1 MPLTITFKPTGMSS
15 DRYDECIRR
24 LEAAGAG
31 APSGR
36 LFHTCYGPKNNLHVV
51 DIWASQEAFDSF
63 GAVLMPILGSLG
75 IDPGQPDVQPQHN
88 SITGK

>member
-1 MPLTITFKPTGMSS
+1 MALTITFSPKGMSAAK
-15 DRYDECIRR
+15 YDEVIRR

-36 LFHTCYGPKNNLHVV
+36 LFHTCYGPKEALRVV
-51 DIWASQEAFDSF
+51 DVWASKEQFEKF

-75 IDPGQPDVQPQHN
+75 IDAGTPDVQPQHN
-88 SITGK
+88 SILGK